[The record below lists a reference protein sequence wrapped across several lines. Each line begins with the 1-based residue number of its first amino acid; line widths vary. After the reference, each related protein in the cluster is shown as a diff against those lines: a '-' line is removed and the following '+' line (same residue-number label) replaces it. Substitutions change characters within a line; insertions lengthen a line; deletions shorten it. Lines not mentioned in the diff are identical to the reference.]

1 MAMNLARTHQLEQ
14 LTGAQK
20 AAILCMVLGSESA
33 ALITRKLGQ
42 EEVEQISFEIAR
54 MDRVSSEA
62 TDAVL
67 AEWIEVMMA
76 ADSIAAGG
84 LDFAREVLEKACCK
98 QKSQAMFK
106 RIKSQISETAGLSR
120 LPRADAQQRGIRL

>member
-1 MAMNLARTHQLEQ
+1 MAMNLARTHQLDQ

-33 ALITRKLGQ
+33 AMITQKLGQ
-42 EEVEQISFEIAR
+42 DEVEQISFEIAR
-54 MDRVSSEA
+54 MDRVSTEA

-84 LDFAREVLEKACCK
+84 IEFAREVLERAFGQQKA
-98 QKSQAMFK
+98 QGVFK
-106 RIKSQISETAGLSR
+106 RIQNQISETAG
-120 LPRADAQQRGIRL
+120 

>member
-1 MAMNLARTHQLEQ
+1 MAITLARSHQLDQ
-14 LTGAQK
+14 LNGAQK
-20 AAILCMVLGSESA
+20 AAILCMVLGSEA
-33 ALITRKLGQ
+33 ASRITQKLAS

-67 AEWIEVMMA
+67 AEWLDVMLA

-84 LDFAREVLEKACCK
+84 IEFAREVLERAFGAQKA
-98 QKSQAMFK
+98 QGMLK
-106 RIKSQISETAGLSR
+106 RIQ
-120 LPRADAQQRGIRL
+120 AQSS

>member
-1 MAMNLARTHQLEQ
+1 MNLARSHQLDQ

-33 ALITRKLGQ
+33 SLITQKLGA

-54 MDRVSSEA
+54 MDRVSNEA

-84 LDFAREVLEKACCK
+84 LEFAREVLEKAFGP
-98 QKSQAMFK
+98 QKAQTMF
-106 RIKSQISETAGLSR
+106 
-120 LPRADAQQRGIRL
+120 